1 MNIALILVV
10 CIVALIVGGTVVFE
24 LVGWLAE
31 RKARERFEKMTP
43 EERFKYQNEMR
54 KKQLYPSARRAG
66 NPAKVIKKRVVKG

>member
-1 MNIALILVV
+1 MVPAIVCAVVAVLVV
-10 CIVALIVGGTVVFE
+10 GVVVFE

-54 KKQLYPSARRAG
+54 KKQL
-66 NPAKVIKKRVVKG
+66 

>member
-10 CIVALIVGGTVVFE
+10 CIVALIVVGVAVFE
-24 LVGWLAE
+24 IVGWMVE

-54 KKQLYPSARRAG
+54 KKQL
-66 NPAKVIKKRVVKG
+66 

>member
-1 MNIALILVV
+1 MILIVAIIIGVLLVV
-10 CIVALIVGGTVVFE
+10 GAVVFE

-54 KKQLYPSARRAG
+54 KKQL
-66 NPAKVIKKRVVKG
+66 